1 MKTTSIY
8 NTISKMKSAIKN
20 QFLITGITLILFLG
34 ILKLPLDTG
43 LENFDLSSQQSDNI
57 ITLIK
62 NLVILILAIFAIK
75 KLKLVELSG
84 LSKHIKVQNKFLILI
99 PMYLVIIGVLSLLGT
114 DLSSISAIDFIL
126 LSLAM
131 LSVGFV
137 EEFIFRGI
145 LQSVFLKKYGH
156 KKSGILLSIFFPA
169 ALFGGLHL
177 LTLDMSNIAASIG
190 QVVYAFFIGA
200 AFGAILLKT
209 NKLIP
214 LAILHGIID
223 IVFSINA
230 LLDDSAMAGEIE
242 QQDIG
247 QAIGSMLV
255 VLPLFI
261 VGLLIIRKI
270 SLRSVQEKIVLSSKI
285 ELS

>member
-1 MKTTSIY
+1 MKT
-8 NTISKMKSAIKN
+8 AIKN
-20 QFLITGITLILFLG
+20 PFVITTITLILFLG
-34 ILKLPLDTG
+34 ILKLPLSTV
-43 LENFDLSSQQSDNI
+43 LEKFDLSGQQSDDI

-62 NLVILILAIFAIK
+62 NLVILSLAIFAIK

-84 LSKHIKVQNKFLILI
+84 LSKHIKLQNKFLILI
-99 PMYLVIIGVLSLLGT
+99 PLYLVVIGVLSLLGT

-126 LSLAM
+126 LSLVM

-156 KKSGILLSIFFPA
+156 RKNGILISIFLPA

-177 LTLDMSNIAASIG
+177 VNIDMSNIAASIG

-214 LAILHGIID
+214 LAILHGFIN
-223 IVFSINA
+223 IVFSINT
-230 LLDDSAMAGEIE
+230 LLDDTVVTGELE
-242 QQDIG
+242 QQNIG
-247 QAIGSMLV
+247 DAIGSMLV

-261 VGLLIIRKI
+261 VGLFIIRKI
-270 SLRSVQEKIVLSSKI
+270 SLVSVQEKIVLSSKI

>member
-1 MKTTSIY
+1 MKT
-8 NTISKMKSAIKN
+8 AIKN
-20 QFLITGITLILFLG
+20 PFIITVITLILFLG
-34 ILKLPLDTG
+34 ILKLPINTTI
-43 LENFDLSSQQSDNI
+43 LETFDLTIQQSDNI
-57 ITLIK
+57 SRLLI
-62 NLVILILAIFAIK
+62 NLVIIILAIYAIK

-84 LSKHIKVQNKFLILI
+84 LSKHIRLQNKFLILI
-99 PMYLVIIGVLSLLGT
+99 PLYLVIIGVLSLLGT
-114 DLSSISAIDFIL
+114 DLSSISTIDFIL

-145 LQSVFLKKYGH
+145 LQPIFLKRYSHRKN
-156 KKSGILLSIFFPA
+156 GILISIFLPA

-209 NKLIP
+209 NKLVP
-214 LAILHGIID
+214 LAIIHGLID
-223 IVFSINA
+223 IVFSINT
-230 LLDDSAMAGEIE
+230 LLDDGAMAGEIE

-261 VGLLIIRKI
+261 VGLFTIRKI
-270 SLRSVQEKIVLSSKI
+270 SLRSIQEKIVLSNKTQFS
-285 ELS
+285 

>member
-1 MKTTSIY
+1 MKT
-8 NTISKMKSAIKN
+8 AIKN
-20 QFLITGITLILFLG
+20 PFVITVITLLLFMG
-34 ILKLPLDTG
+34 ILKLPINTTI
-43 LENFDLSSQQSDNI
+43 LETFDLTIQQSDNI
-57 ITLIK
+57 SRLIK
-62 NLVILILAIFAIK
+62 NLVIIILALYAIK
-75 KLKLVELSG
+75 KLKLVALSG
-84 LSKHIKVQNKFLILI
+84 LSKHIKLQNKFLILI
-99 PMYLVIIGVLSLLGT
+99 PLYLVIIGVLSLLGT
-114 DLSSISAIDFIL
+114 DLSSISAIDYIL

-145 LQSVFLKKYGH
+145 LQSVFLKKYSH
-156 KKSGILLSIFFPA
+156 KKNGILISIFLPA

-177 LTLDMSNIAASIG
+177 FSFDMSNIAASIG

-214 LAILHGIID
+214 LAILHGLID
-223 IVFSINA
+223 IVFSINT
-230 LLDDSAMAGEIE
+230 LLDDGAMAGEIE

-261 VGLLIIRKI
+261 VGLFIIRKI
-270 SLRSVQEKIVLSSKI
+270 SLRSIQEKIVLSSKI

>member
-1 MKTTSIY
+1 V
-8 NTISKMKSAIKN
+8 
-20 QFLITGITLILFLG
+20 IL
-34 ILKLPLDTG
+34 D
-43 LENFDLSSQQSDNI
+43 NFDLSSQQSSNI
-57 ITLIK
+57 NKLIK
-62 NLVILILAIFAIK
+62 NLVILILAIFTIK
-75 KLKLVELSG
+75 KLKIVELSG
-84 LSKHIKVQNKFLILI
+84 LSQQMKLQNKFLILI
-99 PMYLVIIGVLSLLGT
+99 PLYLVIIGVFSLLGT
-114 DLSSISAIDFIL
+114 DLSSISIIDLIL

-145 LQSVFLKKYGH
+145 LQSVFLKKYAH
-156 KKSGILLSIFFPA
+156 RKNGILIGIFLPA
-169 ALFGGLHL
+169 VLFGALHL
-177 LTLDMSNIAASIG
+177 LNLKMSNIAASIG

-214 LAILHGIID
+214 LAILHGLINT
-223 IVFSINA
+223 VFSINT
-230 LLDDSAMAGEIE
+230 LLDDSAVVGEIN

-261 VGLLIIRKI
+261 VGLFIIRKI
-270 SLRSVQEKIVLSSKI
+270 SIESLQEKIVLSSKI
-285 ELS
+285 KHL

>member
-1 MKTTSIY
+1 MKTV
-8 NTISKMKSAIKN
+8 IKN
-20 QFLITGITLILFLG
+20 PLVITVITLILFLG
-34 ILKLPLDTG
+34 ILRLPLNSLIEKLNLT
-43 LENFDLSSQQSDNI
+43 SQQSDSVI
-57 ITLIK
+57 RLIK
-62 NLVILILAIFAIK
+62 NSVILILAIFAIK

-84 LSKHIKVQNKFLILI
+84 LSKHIKLQSKFLILI
-99 PMYLVIIGVLSLLGT
+99 PLYLVLIGVLSLLGT
-114 DLSSISAIDFIL
+114 DLSSISAIDMIL

-131 LSVGFV
+131 ISVGFV

-145 LQSVFLKKYGH
+145 LQSVFLKKYSH
-156 KKSGILLSIFFPA
+156 QKNGILISIFLPA

-177 LTLDMSNIAASIG
+177 LNLNMSNIAASIS
-190 QVVYAFFIGA
+190 QAIYAFFIGA

-214 LAILHGIID
+214 LAILHGLID
-223 IVFSINA
+223 IVFSIHT
-230 LLDDSAMAGEIE
+230 LLDDNAMAGEIE

-247 QAIGSMLV
+247 QAIGSILV

-261 VGLLIIRKI
+261 VGLFITRKI
-270 SLRSVQEKIVLSSKI
+270 SLGSVQEKIVLSSKI

>member
-1 MKTTSIY
+1 MKT
-8 NTISKMKSAIKN
+8 AIKN
-20 QFLITGITLILFLG
+20 PLIITVITLILFLG
-34 ILKLPLDTG
+34 ILKLPINTTI
-43 LENFDLSSQQSDNI
+43 LETFDLTIQQSDNI
-57 ITLIK
+57 SRLLK
-62 NLVILILAIFAIK
+62 NLVIIILAIYAIK

-84 LSKHIKVQNKFLILI
+84 LSKHIRLQNKFLILI
-99 PMYLVIIGVLSLLGT
+99 PLYLVIIGVLSLLGT
-114 DLSSISAIDFIL
+114 DLSSISTIDFIL

-145 LQSVFLKKYGH
+145 LQPIFLKRYSHRKN
-156 KKSGILLSIFFPA
+156 GILISIFLPA

-209 NKLIP
+209 NKLVP
-214 LAILHGIID
+214 LAIIHGLID
-223 IVFSINA
+223 IVFSINT
-230 LLDDSAMAGEIE
+230 LLDDGAMAGEIE

-261 VGLLIIRKI
+261 VGLFIIRKI
-270 SLRSVQEKIVLSSKI
+270 SLRSIQEKIVLSNKTQFS
-285 ELS
+285 

>member
-1 MKTTSIY
+1 MKT
-8 NTISKMKSAIKN
+8 AIKN
-20 QFLITGITLILFLG
+20 PFLITVITLLLFLG
-34 ILKLPLDTG
+34 ILKLPLDT
-43 LENFDLSSQQSDNI
+43 LLDNFDLSSQQSDDI
-57 ITLIK
+57 IRLIK

-84 LSKHIKVQNKFLILI
+84 LSKHIKLQNKFLILV
-99 PMYLVIIGVLSLLGT
+99 PLYLVIIGVLSLLGT

-126 LSLAM
+126 LALVM

-156 KKSGILLSIFFPA
+156 RKNGILISIFLPA
-169 ALFGGLHL
+169 ALFGALHL
-177 LTLDMSNIAASIG
+177 VNINMSNIAASIG
-190 QVVYAFFIGA
+190 QFVYAFFIGA

-214 LAILHGIID
+214 LVILHGLINT
-223 IVFSINA
+223 VFSINT
-230 LLDDSAMAGEIE
+230 LLDDTVTTGELE

-247 QAIGSMLV
+247 QAIGSILV

-261 VGLLIIRKI
+261 VGLFIIRKI
-270 SLRSVQEKIVLSSKI
+270 SIESIQEKIALSNKTQ
-285 ELS
+285 LS

>member
-1 MKTTSIY
+1 
-8 NTISKMKSAIKN
+8 MKSAIKN

>member
-1 MKTTSIY
+1 MKT
-8 NTISKMKSAIKN
+8 AIKN
-20 QFLITGITLILFLG
+20 PFVITVITLILFLG
-34 ILKLPLDTG
+34 ILRLPLNTL
-43 LENFDLSSQQSDNI
+43 LEKFDLSSQQSDNI
-57 ITLIK
+57 IRLIK
-62 NLVILILAIFAIK
+62 NLGILVLAIFAIK

-84 LSKHIKVQNKFLILI
+84 LSKHIKLQNKFLILI
-99 PMYLVIIGVLSLLGT
+99 PLYLVLIGVLSLLGT
-114 DLSSISAIDFIL
+114 DLSSISAIDMIL

-145 LQSVFLKKYGH
+145 LQPIFLKKYSH
-156 KKSGILLSIFFPA
+156 RKNGILISIFLPA

-209 NKLIP
+209 NKLVP
-214 LAILHGIID
+214 LAIIHGLID
-223 IVFSINA
+223 LVFTINT
-230 LLDDSAMAGEIE
+230 LLDDGAIAGELE
-242 QQDIG
+242 QQNIG
-247 QAIGSMLV
+247 QAIGAMLL

-261 VGLLIIRKI
+261 VGLFIIRKI
-270 SLRSVQEKIVLSSKI
+270 SRASVQEKIVLSSKI
-285 ELS
+285 KLS

>member
-1 MKTTSIY
+1 MK
-8 NTISKMKSAIKN
+8 KAIKN
-20 QFLITGITLILFLG
+20 PFVITIITLVVFLG
-34 ILKLPLDTG
+34 ILRLPLNTL
-43 LENFDLSSQQSDNI
+43 LEKFDLSIHQTDNI
-57 ITLIK
+57 NRLIK

-84 LSKHIKVQNKFLILI
+84 LSKHIKLQNKFLILI
-99 PMYLVIIGVLSLLGT
+99 PFYLVLIGVLSLLGT
-114 DLSSISAIDFIL
+114 DLSSILAIDFIL

-137 EEFIFRGI
+137 EEFIFRGV
-145 LQSVFLKKYGH
+145 LQSIFLKKYSH
-156 KKSGILLSIFFPA
+156 RKNGILLSIFLPA

-177 LTLDMSNIAASIG
+177 LSLDMSNIAASIG

-200 AFGAILLKT
+200 AFGAISLKT

-214 LAILHGIID
+214 LAILHGLID
-223 IVFSINA
+223 IVFSINT
-230 LLDDSAMAGEIE
+230 LLDDNAKIAEIE

-261 VGLLIIRKI
+261 VGLFIIRKI
-270 SLRSVQEKIVLSSKI
+270 SLESVQEKIALSSKV
-285 ELS
+285 